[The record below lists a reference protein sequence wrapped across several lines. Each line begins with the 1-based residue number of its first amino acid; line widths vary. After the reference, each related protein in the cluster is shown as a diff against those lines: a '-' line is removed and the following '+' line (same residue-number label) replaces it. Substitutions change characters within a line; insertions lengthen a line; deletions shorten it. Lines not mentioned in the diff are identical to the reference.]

1 MLCFFKIEI
10 LKGKVFLVVVISD
23 CLVIVGDVFIMV
35 VYWLLFVLKFK
46 VFLILDW
53 IFWNKLFELF
63 GYIGIKKLFRCFID

>member
-1 MLCFFKIEI
+1 M
-10 LKGKVFLVVVISD
+10 KGKVFLVVVISD
-23 CLVIVGDVFIMV
+23 RLAIVGDVFITV

-63 GYIGIKKLFRCFID
+63 GYIGRKK

>member
-1 MLCFFKIEI
+1 M
-10 LKGKVFLVVVISD
+10 KGKVFLVVVISD

-63 GYIGIKKLFRCFID
+63 G

>member
-1 MLCFFKIEI
+1 M
-10 LKGKVFLVVVISD
+10 KGKVFLVVVISD

-63 GYIGIKKLFRCFID
+63 GYIGRKKII

>member
-1 MLCFFKIEI
+1 M
-10 LKGKVFLVVVISD
+10 KGKVFLVVVISD
-23 CLVIVGDVFIMV
+23 RLVIVGDVFIMV

-63 GYIGIKKLFRCFID
+63 GYIGRKK

>member
-1 MLCFFKIEI
+1 M
-10 LKGKVFLVVVISD
+10 KGKVFLVVVISD

-63 GYIGIKKLFRCFID
+63 GYIGRKK